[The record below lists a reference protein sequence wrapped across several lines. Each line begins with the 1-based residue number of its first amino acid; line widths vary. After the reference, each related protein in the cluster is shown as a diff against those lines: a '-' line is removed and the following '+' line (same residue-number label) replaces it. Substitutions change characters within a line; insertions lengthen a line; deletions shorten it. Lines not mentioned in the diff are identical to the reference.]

1 MWNVNE
7 NSKIEIKSLLNKY
20 LFNQKSKFK
29 FNINK
34 IKIYIFLTFLF
45 ISIFLHKNFNSLFV
59 KINKPKIIYN
69 IYNNNIKVCLCTPCK
84 NENRYI
90 REFVE
95 YYKNYGIDKIFLY
108 DNNDKNGEKLEEVIG
123 DYVNDRLVEILNWRG
138 EIRPVFRIMN
148 DCYQKNYKTY
158 NWLVFFEV
166 DEYIHLRN
174 YSNIKEY
181 LNLDSFKNCQKI
193 HLNWV
198 HHTDNN
204 LIHYDNRTLHE
215 RFPEVEPN
223 AINNVRGSVNS
234 VKTILRGHIPNITID
249 SIHTLNMTL
258 RGCDGFGRYQFIP
271 TINTHNSDFRYY
283 YIDHYYSKSLEEFI
297 EKLNKGDVAQ
307 GQALWLKM
315 LRINNYFSRNNITLE
330 KLDYIEKNAHLNLSH
345 YKDELKKNEINKK

>member
-1 MWNVNE
+1 MRP
-7 NSKIEIKSLLNKY
+7 
-20 LFNQKSKFK
+20 
-29 FNINK
+29 
-34 IKIYIFLTFLF
+34 IF
-45 ISIFLHKNFNSLFV
+45 
-59 KINKPKIIYN
+59 
-69 IYNNNIKVCLCTPCK
+69 
-84 NENRYI
+84 
-90 REFVE
+90 
-95 YYKNYGIDKIFLY
+95 G
-108 DNNDKNGEKLEEVIG
+108 
-123 DYVNDRLVEILNWRG
+123 
-138 EIRPVFRIMN
+138 IMN

-174 YSNIKEY
+174 FTNIKEY

-204 LIHYDNRTLHE
+204 LILYDNRTLHE

-249 SIHTLNMTL
+249 NIHTLNITL

-315 LRINNYFSRNNITLE
+315 LRINNYFKRNNITLE
-330 KLDYIEKNAHLNLSH
+330 KLDYIEKNAHLNLSY